1 MRKINRKRMGIFR
14 VLLILLIVVL
24 TATGCQNAK
33 LKKGFDHQLPLIRI
47 GVKSETNT
55 FSIDNVTF
63 DLYYG
68 FYDVNESIDDRKR
81 HYGERVYEKIFFAI
95 YIVEADAPS
104 PGAYLMDYTSIE
116 GYHFIK
122 SISEEFAF
130 SEEYGYIDGG
140 RWKGTAYNHKETFTI
155 PKELFMNEQGRIRIE
170 ILCFMQITNDET
182 PFYTMHN
189 RFMRLNYETVDIGK
203 IRLS

>member
-1 MRKINRKRMGIFR
+1 MIKINRKRIGVFR
-14 VLLILLIVVL
+14 ALLILLIVVL

-81 HYGERVYEKIFFAI
+81 HYGERVYEKMFFA
-95 YIVEADAPS
+95 
-104 PGAYLMDYTSIE
+104 
-116 GYHFIK
+116 
-122 SISEEFAF
+122 
-130 SEEYGYIDGG
+130 
-140 RWKGTAYNHKETFTI
+140 
-155 PKELFMNEQGRIRIE
+155 
-170 ILCFMQITNDET
+170 
-182 PFYTMHN
+182 
-189 RFMRLNYETVDIGK
+189 
-203 IRLS
+203 